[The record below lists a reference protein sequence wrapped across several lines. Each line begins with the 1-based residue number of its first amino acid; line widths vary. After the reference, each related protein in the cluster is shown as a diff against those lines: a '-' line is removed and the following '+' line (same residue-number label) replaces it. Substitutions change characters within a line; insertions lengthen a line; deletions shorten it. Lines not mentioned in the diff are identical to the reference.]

1 MFFSPE
7 NFTNEYEVFDETED
21 HFYEVEI
28 QDNERT
34 ISDISLDVS
43 CVSYISGGVSYLSAD
58 QESSYGSV
66 DLEDE
71 TLNISISADD
81 SNCGSNASVIF
92 FSGTDSSDADLDL
105 SELRSFIFASDT
117 ELLDVDPDFSEQSYM
132 LSSDTELLDF
142 DQDASEQSYMFSSD
156 TELLDVDQ
164 DASEQSYMLSSDS
177 ESLDVDQDFF
187 EFNSMELVSLHMAAS
202 VDSSQEETFLADTSD
217 EDFLTEEMLPEEF
230 EGMERHTEDNDTSFL
245 TEVEDPFEMFD
256 FSPAVL
262 VEREFRPEILQ
273 LDSHHTDSYLRDW
286 LDNSMAAN

>member
-1 MFFSPE
+1 
-7 NFTNEYEVFDETED
+7 
-21 HFYEVEI
+21 I
-28 QDNERT
+28 QDDERT

-43 CVSYISGGVSYLSAD
+43 CVSYILGGVSYLSAH
-58 QESSYGSV
+58 QESSYCSV

-71 TLNISISADD
+71 TLNPSISSDD
-81 SNCGSNASVIF
+81 SNCGSNVSVIF
-92 FSGTDSSDADLDL
+92 FSGSDSSDADLDL

-132 LSSDTELLDF
+132 FSSDTELLDF
-142 DQDASEQSYMFSSD
+142 DQDASEQSYM
-156 TELLDVDQ
+156 
-164 DASEQSYMLSSDS
+164 LSSDS
-177 ESLDVDQDFF
+177 ELLDVDQDFF

-202 VDSSQEETFLADTSD
+202 LDSSREETFLADTSD
-217 EDFLTEEMLPEEF
+217 EDFLTEEMLPKES

-245 TEVEDPFEMFD
+245 TEEDPFEMFD